1 MSFLNN
7 KWKKRLFYWLPWL
20 LGSLLFNLCL
30 AYEFMPLI
38 PGTEIPIPVVLFL
51 LCFPLPFYLD
61 YRRATKGLKKD
72 NSFPRA
78 KFDLSKKRHF
88 TLAIIAWVLINL
100 GILVYCGITS
110 PKPEYLEPKILILVC
125 TTFFGGFLLILVL
138 LELTRRKK
146 VKRAL
151 GAGSGRPWIS
161 KLRTSLITEEGNE
174 ERGRI
179 LNDRLSQKADWQLNR
194 SPREELLKLG
204 LYLNLPNDL
213 RQPLDQRI
221 LVFVESFEF
230 TGVDLEVTDEM
241 KMLVAAQACLLILKR
256 QMSDYRHLRK
266 ITLYKNRIKDRPG
279 FRGTASRNEVHLV
292 WKYVQE
298 EVKINRPTR
307 LERRRGVRPTGLEDG
322 RNLTLH
328 EFAHVL
334 DSAEDGTAQSIP
346 VSEDS
351 KDYEQWKAMR
361 DEVYDRLEK
370 VYENYSDAASGLWI
384 NHFRPEIRSYALH
397 EYEGWRRAE
406 MLTCATEA
414 FFERGHY
421 LRRQWPEVYALLK
434 KFYRLDP
441 ACWH

>member
-7 KWKKRLFYWLPWL
+7 KWKKRLFYLLPWL
-20 LGSLLFNLCL
+20 LGSLVFNLCL

-61 YRRATKGLKKD
+61 YRRATKELRKAK
-72 NSFPRA
+72 SFPMG

-100 GILVYCGITS
+100 GILVYGGITS
-110 PKPEYLEPKILILVC
+110 PKPEYLEPKIVILTC

-161 KLRTSLITEEGNE
+161 KLKTSLITEEDNE

-256 QMSDYRHLRK
+256 QMSDYRHLREIK
-266 ITLYKNRIKDRPG
+266 LYKNRIKDRPG

>member
-1 MSFLNN
+1 
-7 KWKKRLFYWLPWL
+7 
-20 LGSLLFNLCL
+20 
-30 AYEFMPLI
+30 MPLI

-100 GILVYCGITS
+100 GILVYGGITS
-110 PKPEYLEPKILILVC
+110 PKPEYLEPEILILVC

-194 SPREELLKLG
+194 SHREELLKLG

-230 TGVDLEVTDEM
+230 TGVDLEVTDGM

-266 ITLYKNRIKDRPG
+266 ITLHKNRIKDRPG

-298 EVKINRPTR
+298 EVNVNRPTR

-334 DSAEDGTAQSIP
+334 DSAKDGIAQSIP

-351 KDYEQWKAMR
+351 KDYDQWKAMR

-384 NHFRPEIRSYALH
+384 NHLRPEIRSYALH

>member
-1 MSFLNN
+1 
-7 KWKKRLFYWLPWL
+7 
-20 LGSLLFNLCL
+20 
-30 AYEFMPLI
+30 MPLI

-100 GILVYCGITS
+100 GILVYGGITS
-110 PKPEYLEPKILILVC
+110 PKPEYLEPEILILVC

-194 SPREELLKLG
+194 SHREELLKLG

-230 TGVDLEVTDEM
+230 TGVDLEVTDGM

-266 ITLYKNRIKDRPG
+266 ITLHKNRIKDRPG

-298 EVKINRPTR
+298 EVNVNRPTR

-334 DSAEDGTAQSIP
+334 DSAEDGIAQSIP

-351 KDYEQWKAMR
+351 KDYDQWKAMR

-384 NHFRPEIRSYALH
+384 NHLRPEIRSYALQ